1 MSATCNIL
9 YIKYFSYFLFPM
21 QFEYW
26 FYTAWCKN
34 QGGGIVVP
42 MSDENY
48 HELMDTAE
56 SIVDKDVHEKCMH
69 ASGALVIWG
78 GMTDE
83 WEEDVWVNPYTK
95 EKTEA
100 GFWEAGSPNGGRA
113 ESCVRTYLDRR
124 WKDVDCSERNCA
136 LCHFPVS
143 ASY

>member
-1 MSATCNIL
+1 
-9 YIKYFSYFLFPM
+9 M

-83 WEEDVWVNPYTK
+83 WEEDVWVNPL
-95 EKTEA
+95 
-100 GFWEAGSPNGGRA
+100 G
-113 ESCVRTYLDRR
+113 
-124 WKDVDCSERNCA
+124 
-136 LCHFPVS
+136 
-143 ASY
+143 